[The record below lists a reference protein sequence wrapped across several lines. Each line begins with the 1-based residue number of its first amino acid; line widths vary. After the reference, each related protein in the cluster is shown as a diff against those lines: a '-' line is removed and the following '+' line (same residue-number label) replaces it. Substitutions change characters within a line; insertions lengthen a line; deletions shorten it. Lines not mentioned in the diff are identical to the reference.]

1 MVKYQ
6 WGKFYFY
13 CYNDPIQF
21 IDPTGHWGGRAG
33 EYDDSKLSRR
43 DQKRIKDITNAW
55 FSANDEDERTEI
67 NRAANAIRENAGL
80 ERDFDPD
87 EKDDDDNRSRRP
99 RRRRNRSSDRFSNE
113 ANEYLNNQEYFTA
126 DSWAQLSREHNRR
139 SGGPYNRR
147 VEQTVDTVI
156 ESIRADAE
164 KVRES
169 LAHNPDMNNEFE
181 QMVAELMGRVDKD
194 KEIRILLPTAL
205 PDGTPITARNKENE
219 VTYNYFI
226 NYIYKTGM
234 GYDSDVPY
242 TAYSAWARDTYG
254 ENRSEKFWGRLEELV
269 LNPEGDMLDNLQNL
283 LDVGGMVPVYGGP
296 IDGVNAII

>member
-87 EKDDDDNRSRRP
+87 EKKMTITEDIEAEDRGGAGIVARTVFQMKRMSILTTRNILRPIHGHDSAESTTEGPEVHITGGWNR
-99 RRRRNRSSDRFSNE
+99 
-113 ANEYLNNQEYFTA
+113 L
-126 DSWAQLSREHNRR
+126 
-139 SGGPYNRR
+139 
-147 VEQTVDTVI
+147 
-156 ESIRADAE
+156 
-164 KVRES
+164 
-169 LAHNPDMNNEFE
+169 
-181 QMVAELMGRVDKD
+181 
-194 KEIRILLPTAL
+194 
-205 PDGTPITARNKENE
+205 
-219 VTYNYFI
+219 
-226 NYIYKTGM
+226 
-234 GYDSDVPY
+234 
-242 TAYSAWARDTYG
+242 
-254 ENRSEKFWGRLEELV
+254 
-269 LNPEGDMLDNLQNL
+269 
-283 LDVGGMVPVYGGP
+283 
-296 IDGVNAII
+296 